1 MNCAEC
7 KEILVAYLEGLL
19 AEPQKQAVAE
29 HLKDCPS
36 CQAEVKQLTSLRER
50 LVNNGVTV
58 GQSDLE
64 DDVMNRIVR
73 EQNVRLKTADKA
85 AAGLKLRRLIM
96 KSSISRVAVAAAVIV
111 VAAIGFHYIGG
122 STITFADVIEPI
134 LKARTMIFDVIIGDE
149 ETGTSMHEII
159 AGQKIRRT
167 ISNIPGMT
175 MIIDLE
181 SSRMLAFSDIA
192 NTAGYV
198 NIEGTVKE
206 RHQSYVEFLRQVI
219 TELKDNHQEL
229 GEQEIDGRKAVVFE
243 ARGHNQGVK
252 IWADPKTAL
261 PIRIELT
268 LGQMFSIMKNFQINP
283 QIDDSLVSMEVPA
296 GYTLDETEFD
306 MTDVTEQDFI
316 ESLRIWAKV
325 MRDGTFP
332 EEIGTENAMKQMP
345 LLGEKMMAL
354 NLPEPEASQ
363 MGMNFGKG
371 MIFHQILETGGGD
384 WHYAGQGVKLGD
396 ADKPIFWYRPEG
408 SETYR
413 VIYGDLSVK
422 DVAQENLPK

>member
-19 AEPQKQAVAE
+19 AEPQKQAVTD
-29 HLKDCPS
+29 HLKDCRS
-36 CQAEVKQLTSLRER
+36 CQAEVKQLTNLQER
-50 LVNNGVTV
+50 LVSNGRTV
-58 GQSDLE
+58 AQSDLE
-64 DDVMNRIVR
+64 DEVLNRIVR
-73 EQNVRLKTADKA
+73 EQNVRLKAADKA
-85 AAGLKLRRLIM
+85 AAGLKLRRIIM
-96 KSSISRVAVAAAVIV
+96 KSPTTKLAAA
-111 VAAIGFHYIGG
+111 AAIIIAVLIGIHQFG
-122 STITFADVIEPI
+122 SGTVTLADVIEPI
-134 LKARTMIFDVIIGDE
+134 LNARTMIFDVIIGDE
-149 ETGTSMHEII
+149 ETGTAMNETIV
-159 AGQKIRRT
+159 GQTIRRT

-175 MIIDLE
+175 MIIDLA
-181 SSRMLAFSDIA
+181 SSKMLVLNDTDNS
-192 NTAGYV
+192 AGYV
-198 NIEGTVKE
+198 DIQGTVKE

-219 TELKDNHQEL
+219 TKLKDNHQEL

-283 QIDDSLVSMEVPA
+283 QIDDSLVSMDVPA
-296 GYTLDETEFD
+296 GYTLDKTEFD

-371 MIFHQILETGGGD
+371 MIFHQILETGGGQ
-384 WHYAGQGVKLGD
+384 WHYAGNGVKLGD
-396 ADKPIFWYRPEG
+396 ADKAIFWYRPEG

-422 DVAQENLPK
+422 DVAPENLPK